1 MDKNY
6 RQYNKRASMDSI
18 EVPDVDKIKKLSDK
32 KFKGS
37 GVNRTADEIF
47 DGEKFNKAGEFDRAT
62 KTYDDPTKHKE
73 EDDED
78 DFLEDAAA
86 MPAQAATGLS
96 KGVKVGDSY
105 VKRSKIIKTV
115 VAVIIVLVLMVFFFP
130 PLFFNDAD
138 KSVARYDDNVFKTMG
153 MTDFKTYALSN
164 YSVYN
169 EEAFGSELSSSYRF
183 ADIVF
188 NIKNPSPFEIK
199 IPQYE
204 ISHVSSEY
212 DNAVC
217 YATSVTTG
225 ISICPWRSSSSELS
239 VRLTGGRATFMA
251 RVTASSLSP
260 DSSQSSLTVG
270 SLPCCME
277 NRSRSLTRR
286 MESSF
291 MLRDTF
297 IVPPSRK
304 SLFISPNITGT
315 A

>member
-62 KTYDDPTKHKE
+62 KTYDDPTKHRE

-105 VKRSKIIKTV
+105 VKRGKVIKVIVTV
-115 VAVIIVLVLMVFFFP
+115 VIILVLMVFFFP

-138 KSVARYDDNVFKTMG
+138 KSVVRYDDNVFKTMG

-164 YSVYN
+164 YS
-169 EEAFGSELSSSYRF
+169 ELS
-183 ADIVF
+183 
-188 NIKNPSPFEIK
+188 
-199 IPQYE
+199 
-204 ISHVSSEY
+204 
-212 DNAVC
+212 
-217 YATSVTTG
+217 
-225 ISICPWRSSSSELS
+225 
-239 VRLTGGRATFMA
+239 
-251 RVTASSLSP
+251 
-260 DSSQSSLTVG
+260 
-270 SLPCCME
+270 
-277 NRSRSLTRR
+277 
-286 MESSF
+286 
-291 MLRDTF
+291 
-297 IVPPSRK
+297 
-304 SLFISPNITGT
+304 NITELLYLT
-315 A
+315 FFRY

>member
-18 EVPDVDKIKKLSDK
+18 EVPDVDKIKKLSDTK
-32 KFKGS
+32 LKGS
-37 GVNRTADEIF
+37 SVNRTADEIF

-73 EDDED
+73 EDGEED

-86 MPAQAATGLS
+86 MPAQAATGLN
-96 KGVKVGDSY
+96 KGMKVRGAY
-105 VKRSKIIKTV
+105 VKRGKVIKVIVTV
-115 VAVIIVLVLMVFFFP
+115 VIILVLMVFFFP

-138 KSVARYDDNVFKTMG
+138 KSTVKYDDNVFRTMG

-169 EEAFGSELSSSYRF
+169 EEAFSSELSSSYRF

-204 ISHVSSEY
+204 ISHVSSDY

-217 YATSVTTG
+217 YATSVTTNG
-225 ISICPWRSSSSELS
+225 DGEVIGDTIPPFSSKEVTVRILVNVTGMDDKTFDDCVTGMILS
-239 VRLTGGRATFMA
+239 TKDMKKKIGKNSYMPCLPAFMPVSNA
-251 RVTASSLSP
+251 IEIYL
-260 DSSQSSLTVG
+260 
-270 SLPCCME
+270 
-277 NRSRSLTRR
+277 NR
-286 MESSF
+286 
-291 MLRDTF
+291 
-297 IVPPSRK
+297 
-304 SLFISPNITGT
+304 
-315 A
+315 

>member
-62 KTYDDPTKHKE
+62 KTYDDPTKRKE
-73 EDDED
+73 EDDKED

-86 MPAQAATGLS
+86 VPAQAATGLN
-96 KGVKVGDSY
+96 KGVKVRGTY
-105 VKRSKIIKTV
+105 VKRGKVIKVIVTV
-115 VAVIIVLVLMVFFFP
+115 VIILVLMVFFFP

-138 KSVARYDDNVFKTMG
+138 KSVVRYDDNVFKTMG

-212 DNAVC
+212 DKAVC
-217 YATSVTTG
+217 YATSVTTNDDG
-225 ISICPWRSSSSELS
+225 EVIGDTVPPFSSKEVTVRILVNITDMDDSTFDDCVTGMILS
-239 VRLTGGRATFMA
+239 TKDMKKKIGKN
-251 RVTASSLSP
+251 SY
-260 DSSQSSLTVG
+260 
-270 SLPCCME
+270 LPCLPAFMPVSNAIE
-277 NRSRSLTRR
+277 IYLNR
-286 MESSF
+286 
-291 MLRDTF
+291 
-297 IVPPSRK
+297 
-304 SLFISPNITGT
+304 
-315 A
+315 